1 MYYTLIT
8 ILEFNVHQPSP
19 LNEKVLKDKRKKLRD
34 TLDRVLSMYY
44 KDDPEKWTEL
54 KRKQTEYEHKKNQL
68 VAFYESVKSA
78 QQVSVDEI
86 PLPQAPQQPPSS
98 LQIPLPTEIR
108 KPEHTI
114 YSIATALK
122 LRALVFV

>member
-1 MYYTLIT
+1 M
-8 ILEFNVHQPSP
+8 
-19 LNEKVLKDKRKKLRD
+19 
-34 TLDRVLSMYY
+34 DRVLSMYY
-44 KDDPEKWTEL
+44 KDDPEKWTDL
-54 KRKQTEYEHKKNQL
+54 RRKQTEYEHKKNQL

-86 PLPQAPQQPPSS
+86 PLPQTPQQPPTS
-98 LQIPLPTEIR
+98 LQIPLPTETK

-122 LRALVFV
+122 LRALVLILK

>member
-1 MYYTLIT
+1 MEKIDQM
-8 ILEFNVHQPSP
+8 EFNVYQPSP

-34 TLDRVLSMYY
+34 TLERVLNMYY
-44 KDDPEKWTEL
+44 RDDPDKWADL
-54 KRKQTEYEHKKNQL
+54 KKKQNDYEHKRIQL

-86 PLPQAPQQPPSS
+86 PLPQMPEQTASNITS
-98 LQIPLPTEIR
+98 QIPLPTER

-122 LRALVFV
+122 LQALVSL